1 MNLTGHR
8 GRCKEEVMSFVSGLD
23 LGQVADPAAL
33 VVCEREWAN
42 AQAVDTGEWL
52 CHLSECEMEDVQ
64 EGTVGT

>member
-1 MNLTGHR
+1 
-8 GRCKEEVMSFVSGLD
+8 MSFVSGLD